1 MKTLSDLKALIPEL
15 TSHLISQKHEIGAWY
30 VDTDMDEDGDRGCIV
45 STPAVNDFAYE
56 EDGWLVEGDYECIG
70 KLDSEG
76 CISSPEGHFISLSAY
91 HYDEDTGEET
101 TFSECDLTPVCE
113 ALDVAL
119 NESL

>member
-15 TSHLISQKHEIGAWY
+15 TSHLMSQKHEIGAWY

-56 EDGWLVEGDYECIG
+56 EDGWLIEGDYECIG

-76 CISSPEGHFISLSAY
+76 CISSPEGCFTSLSAY